1 MSEDYRKGYRDGFKD
16 GYEQAKKEH
25 VWLTPTMPYQG
36 DTMKCPICGR
46 IGVHASVCYHPQCP
60 TKVTAVG
67 EIKINTLSS
76 TGTTNVPMGG
86 TATSLGE
93 SIGATGTTKQHYDFD
108 NYEMGT

>member
-25 VWLTPTMPYQG
+25 IWLTPTMPYQG
-36 DTMKCPICGR
+36 DSMKCPVCGR

-60 TKVTAVG
+60 SKVTA
-67 EIKINTLSS
+67 T
-76 TGTTNVPMGG
+76 TGTTNVPIGG
-86 TATSLGE
+86 TVTSLGE
-93 SIGATGTTKQHYDFD
+93 SIGATGATKHQYDFD